1 MKLIHTAPSAPSALD
16 GRYQRLHSGRY
27 RRRLRSRR
35 AQGPTPNGTTPKK
48 AA

>member
-1 MKLIHTAPSAPSALD
+1 MKLIHTASSALE
-16 GRYQRLHSGRY
+16 GRFHRLHSGRY

-35 AQGPTPNGTTPKK
+35 SPAPIPSGTTPKK